1 MDADQPDSAVIHTSS
16 ILRNRRS
23 ARAPGKGSAGSI
35 TPYLVVIAV
44 TLSLVLAVDLAAKA
58 PAFIGYTDGLGVSE
72 PHELQPDQIDPSWII
87 SGTPVFRT
95 TVFERSAHWASSS
108 GIWECI
114 GPASFV
120 WHYSVDETIY
130 VLEGSAEI
138 EYMGRKFTVKAG
150 DSTRFVAGTS
160 ATWTVDDHI
169 KKTFRIQ
176 KPGRMIKAVR
186 SILGFVGFE

>member
-1 MDADQPDSAVIHTSS
+1 M
-16 ILRNRRS
+16 LRNWWS
-23 ARAPGKGSAGSI
+23 ARAKGLGEGRSRSI
-35 TPYLVVIAV
+35 TPFLMVIAA
-44 TLSLVLAVDLAAKA
+44 TLALVLVVDLAAKA

-72 PHELQPDQIDPSWII
+72 RHELQLDSIDPSWII
-87 SGTPVFRT
+87 SGEPVFHT
-95 TVFERSAHWASSS
+95 AVFERSPQWASSS

-138 EYMGRKFTVKAG
+138 EYMGRRFTLNAG
-150 DSTRFVAGTS
+150 DSTRFVAGTT
-160 ATWTVDDHI
+160 ATWTISDHI

-176 KPGRMIKAVR
+176 RPGRIIKGMR
-186 SILGFVGFE
+186 SVLSFIGFE